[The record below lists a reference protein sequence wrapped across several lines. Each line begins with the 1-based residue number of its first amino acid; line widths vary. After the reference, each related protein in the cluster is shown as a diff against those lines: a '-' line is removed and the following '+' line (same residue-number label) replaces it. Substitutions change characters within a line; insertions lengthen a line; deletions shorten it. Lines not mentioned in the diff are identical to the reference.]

1 MKKTIYNKFDK
12 KAITGLPQVTFP
24 GRIISIISPGE
35 TQKAVDYLLSS
46 DILGV
51 DTETKPAFH
60 KGEHHQVSLLQ
71 VSNRDTCFLF
81 RLNLTGITPA
91 IKQLLEDT
99 TVKKIGLSWHDDLR
113 GLEAREPFQPGL
125 FIDLQ
130 DIVPTLG
137 IEDLSLQKLFANLFH
152 RKISKRQRLSNW
164 EAPLL
169 DNKQRQYAAID
180 AWSCILL
187 YEEILR
193 LKETQEYELVRVPE
207 PEAPA
212 PKAANEE
219 GKKRTSKKS
228 KEERIR

>member
-51 DTETKPAFH
+51 DTETKPTFH

-99 TVKKIGLSWHDDLR
+99 TVKKVGLSWHDDLR

-130 DIVPTLG
+130 DVVPTLG

-152 RKISKRQRLSNW
+152 QKISKRQRLSNW

-169 DNKQRQYAAID
+169 DTKQRQYAAID

-193 LKETQEYELVRVPE
+193 LKETQEYELIRVPE
-207 PEAPA
+207 PEEPA
-212 PKAANEE
+212 PKIASEE
-219 GKKRTSKKS
+219 GKKKTRKKQ
-228 KEERIR
+228 KEEQ

>member
-1 MKKTIYNKFDK
+1 MKKTLYNKFDK
-12 KAITGLPQVTFP
+12 KAITGLPQVKFP

-60 KGEHHQVSLLQ
+60 KGEHHQVSFLQ
-71 VSNRDTCFLF
+71 VSNRTTCFLF

-99 TVKKIGLSWHDDLR
+99 TVKKIGLSWHDDIR
-113 GLEAREPFQPGL
+113 GLEEREKFKPGL

-130 DIVPTLG
+130 DIVPKLG
-137 IEDLSLQKLFANLFH
+137 IEDLSLQKLYANIFH
-152 RKISKRQRLSNW
+152 EKISKRQRLSNW

-193 LKETQEYELVRVPE
+193 LHTTHDYELVRVA
-207 PEAPA
+207 EAGQPA
-212 PKAANEE
+212 SNISGEHEE
-219 GKKRTSKKS
+219 SGSCNKS
-228 KEERIR
+228 NKEQ